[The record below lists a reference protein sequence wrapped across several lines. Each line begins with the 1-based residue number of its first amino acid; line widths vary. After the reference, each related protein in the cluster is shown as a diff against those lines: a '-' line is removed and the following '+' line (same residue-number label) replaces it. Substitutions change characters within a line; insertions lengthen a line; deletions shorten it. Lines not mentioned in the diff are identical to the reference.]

1 MLVNFF
7 SFPGI
12 KNNKSTKPNNQNEK
26 FISFIRKLQ
35 TFFSM
40 ECMRGESMDPAS
52 LTFVARAL
60 NLRPLTGTNQ
70 NPNEF
75 PQPYSSP
82 TLFLLLLWAW
92 SLVQLV
98 RALLNSTA
106 ETKGLVGWAW
116 RRKRF
121 LAARDDAAKT
131 YGRTISVLAIVVILG
146 SQSLELLAF
155 FCGCWTKLADA
166 STKNWRRRR
175 RDGLLL
181 GLGMNEI
188 LTGWA
193 EFWW

>member
-1 MLVNFF
+1 M
-7 SFPGI
+7 
-12 KNNKSTKPNNQNEK
+12 
-26 FISFIRKLQ
+26 Q

-52 LTFVARAL
+52 LTSVARAL

-75 PQPYSSP
+75 PQLYSSP

-131 YGRTISVLAIVVILG
+131 YGRTISVLAIVWWFWVPKVWSFQLSSVAAELSWQILR
-146 SQSLELLAF
+146 QRTEEE
-155 FCGCWTKLADA
+155 
-166 STKNWRRRR
+166 RR